1 MTARASTVASNGLAQ
16 DARALDGLRTKAAK
30 DPKAALETAAKQFEA
45 VFMNMVMKSMRDT
58 LPKDGAYGG
67 TEMQMYQG
75 MLDQQLSQG
84 IAAGKGVGLSDMIV
98 KQLSR
103 NLQVQQTPTTRA
115 ESLRK
120 AVSDMCA
127 STPETVEEPCA
138 SVNAAQGQATA
149 SARKSMATPSRASNP
164 SGLAVASTSGG
175 TTAAPKDFV
184 ERLWAE
190 AKIAEAR
197 IGVPAEFMLGQAALE
212 SGWGKREILAADG
225 SSSYNLFGIKATS
238 AWTGKTVDAVTT
250 EYVNGR
256 AVRKVERF
264 RAYDSYADAF
274 ADYAQLIGTKPR
286 YAAALQQ
293 SSASGFA
300 TSLQRGG
307 YATDPAYAEKLT
319 RVINQTLSLS
329 RTV

>member
-1 MTARASTVASNGLAQ
+1 MAAHSSIASANGLAQ

-58 LPKDGAYGG
+58 LPKDGAFGG
-67 TEMQMYQG
+67 SEMQMYQG
-75 MLDQQLSQG
+75 MLDQQMAQG
-84 IAAGKGVGLSDMIV
+84 IASGKGVGLSDMIV

-103 NLQVQQTPTTRA
+103 NLQVQQTPSSRA
-115 ESLRK
+115 ETLRK
-120 AVSDMCA
+120 AVADVCA
-127 STPETVEEPCA
+127 SAPETVDEPCA
-138 SVNAAQGQATA
+138 TVNAAARKSAGQVTRAANAAGASATVASATA
-149 SARKSMATPSRASNP
+149 S
-164 SGLAVASTSGG
+164 
-175 TTAAPKDFV
+175 APKDFV

-190 AKIAEAR
+190 AKTAEAR

-225 SSSYNLFGIKATS
+225 TTSYNLFGIKATGGW
-238 AWTGKTVDAVTT
+238 AGKTVDAVTT

-256 AVRKVERF
+256 AIRKVERF

-300 TSLQRGG
+300 SSLQRAG